1 MRLTKLKEL
10 ENYNQEQDIMIN
22 AFFYKL
28 GLFVEPTNDTTHP
41 YLKITLKFAPW
52 KKKIIKNIQVF
63 SNEFFSTNNLKNL
76 ILEIINKTLN
86 GRFHMLLSH
95 MQNHIYKELS

>member
-1 MRLTKLKEL
+1 
-10 ENYNQEQDIMIN
+10 MIN

-28 GLFVEPTNDTTHP
+28 GLFVEPKNDTTHP

-63 SNEFFSTNNLKNL
+63 SNEFFSTNN
-76 ILEIINKTLN
+76 
-86 GRFHMLLSH
+86 
-95 MQNHIYKELS
+95 